1 MKRLLGA
8 ILSTAIVIIVSSV
21 IAVGIGHLP
30 LILQVILF
38 VLLVAYLVYVFYREY
53 EEK

>member
-1 MKRLLGA
+1 MKRLLRA
-8 ILSTAIVIIVSSV
+8 ILLTAIVIIVSSV